1 MHIMRSRRDF
11 LTTLSV
17 AAAAGV
23 LGARRS
29 LADEPPPEVT
39 TIRLWREAVPNI
51 VNGFSDVAICFGPQ
65 YVAEDLL
72 RAEGF
77 TEIHYTPLPSGPALA
92 EAFERGEID
101 FTSRFA
107 PGALRHLDAG
117 VPFTVL
123 AGLHLGCMELVA
135 HDPIR
140 TVADLKGKHVGI
152 NAGPGS
158 ADQLFVSITAAY
170 VGLDPEKDINWVFAG
185 DDIDPKQLFLQGK
198 VDAYN
203 ASTADAWELRARKIG
218 HVILDVGLDR
228 PWSQYF
234 CCILV
239 GHRDFVRQYPV
250 ATKRAVRAIL
260 KATDLCATEPAQA
273 AQRLADRGFA
283 PQYDYAFQTLKEL
296 PYNVWREFDP
306 EDALRFWALWMHQ
319 FGLIKSTPNQ
329 LLAEGTDWRFLNELK
344 RELKA

>member
-1 MHIMRSRRDF
+1 MPLIQTRRQ
-11 LTTLSV
+11 LLASLS
-17 AAAAGV
+17 AAGAV
-23 LGARRS
+23 GLLGGHRV

-39 TIRLWREAVPNI
+39 TIRLWREAV
-51 VNGFSDVAICFGPQ
+51 NGNSNAASCFAPQ
-65 YVAEDLL
+65 FVAEELL

-77 TEIHYTPLPSGPALA
+77 TEIRYTSLPSGPALA

-117 VPFTVL
+117 VPITVV
-123 AGLHLGCMELVA
+123 AGLHLGCMQLVA

-170 VGLDPEKDINWVFAG
+170 VGLDSEKDINWIFAA
-185 DDIDPKQLFLQGK
+185 DDIDPKQLFIEGK
-198 VDAYN
+198 IDAYN
-203 ASTADAWELRARKIG
+203 ASTSEARELRARKIG
-218 HVILDVGLDR
+218 HVILDVGLDQ

-239 GHRDFVRQYPV
+239 GHMDFVRQYPV

-260 KATDLCATEPAQA
+260 KATDLCATAPEQA
-273 AQRLADRGFA
+273 AQRLVDGGFA
-283 PQYDYAFQTLKEL
+283 QYDDAVQTLKEL

-306 EDALRFWALWMHQ
+306 EDSFRFWALWMHQ
-319 FGLIKSTPNQ
+319 FGLIRSTPKK
-329 LLAEGTDWRFLNELK
+329 LMAEGTDWRFLNELK
-344 RELKA
+344 RELKT

>member
-1 MHIMRSRRDF
+1 MPIVQSRRDF
-11 LTTLSV
+11 LAGMSATG
-17 AAAAGV
+17 AACV
-23 LGARRS
+23 LGPRAS
-29 LADEPPPEVT
+29 LADEAPPEVT
-39 TIRLWREAVPNI
+39 TIRLWAEAVPKT
-51 VNGFSDVAICFGPQ
+51 VNSFSDVAICFAPQ

-123 AGLHLGCMELVA
+123 AGLHLGCLELVA

-152 NAGPGS
+152 NAGSGS

-170 VGLDPEKDINWVFAG
+170 VGLDPEKDINWVFAA
-185 DDIDPKQLFLQGK
+185 DDIDPKQLFIQGK

-239 GHRDFVRQYPV
+239 GHRDFVSQYPV

-260 KATDLCATEPAQA
+260 KATDLCATAPEEA
-273 AQRLADRGFA
+273 AQRLVDGGFA
-283 PQYDYAFQTLKEL
+283 QYDYAFQTLKGL

-306 EDALRFWALWMHQ
+306 EDAVRFWALWMHQ
-319 FGLIKSTPNQ
+319 FGLLKSTPNK